1 MVDAAAASDIDF
13 VQAKPSV
20 SQIETERALP
30 SLAMVV
36 PIQKNE
42 REYKCYFCHNQI
54 MRSFIQLSDAKVAA
68 QYRSMT
74 FPAYRR
80 LLDFSSAV
88 VAPIA
93 IGTLQNAAPAGLAL
107 LLARP
112 SAGEAELLSIF
123 VTPRLRRSGIALELM
138 QRTLAYCKTH
148 RIRNISANYMSGQG
162 STQTLE
168 NIFNKTGWT
177 IPQARMLVVRCSLDS
192 IKSAPW
198 LNRYALPKGY
208 EVLPWA
214 QVSTAEREALL
225 VSNLEKP
232 WIAPDLVPFNFEE
245 NYEPITSVAL
255 RFNGAIVGWCITHA
269 VEGLLRFTCAF
280 VRKDLQ
286 RLGRLLLLWDEV
298 VARMPEAGYSV
309 GMWTIN
315 FSSEAMVDFA
325 RKHMQPYSIYFG
337 ETRGVAIKLGTATSK
352 QGSL

>member
-1 MVDAAAASDIDF
+1 
-13 VQAKPSV
+13 
-20 SQIETERALP
+20 
-30 SLAMVV
+30 
-36 PIQKNE
+36 
-42 REYKCYFCHNQI
+42 
-54 MRSFIQLSDAKVAA
+54 
-68 QYRSMT
+68 
-74 FPAYRR
+74 
-80 LLDFSSAV
+80 
-88 VAPIA
+88 
-93 IGTLQNAAPAGLAL
+93 
-107 LLARP
+107 
-112 SAGEAELLSIF
+112 
-123 VTPRLRRSGIALELM
+123 
-138 QRTLAYCKTH
+138 
-148 RIRNISANYMSGQG
+148 MSGQDY
-162 STQTLE
+162 TQTLE
-168 NIFNKTGWT
+168 NIFQKTGWAA
-177 IPQARMLVVRCSLDS
+177 PQTRMLVVRCSLDS

-214 QVSTAEREALL
+214 QVSSAERESLL
-225 VSNLEKP
+225 LSNLEKP

-280 VRKDLQ
+280 VRRDLQ

>member
-1 MVDAAAASDIDF
+1 
-13 VQAKPSV
+13 
-20 SQIETERALP
+20 
-30 SLAMVV
+30 
-36 PIQKNE
+36 
-42 REYKCYFCHNQI
+42 
-54 MRSFIQLSDAKVAA
+54 MRTFIQLSDAKAAA
-68 QYRSMT
+68 QYCSMT
-74 FPAYRR
+74 FPAFQG
-80 LLDFSSAV
+80 LLNFNSAV
-88 VAPIA
+88 VAPLA
-93 IGTLQNAAPAGLAL
+93 IGTLQNEAPAGLAL
-107 LLARP
+107 LVTNP
-112 SAGEAELLSIF
+112 SAAEAELLSIF
-123 VTPRLRRSGIALELM
+123 VSPQLRRNGIALELM
-138 QRTLAYCKTH
+138 QRTLAYCKKQN
-148 RIRNISANYMSGQG
+148 IQKISATYMSGQD

-168 NIFNKTGWT
+168 NIFKKTGWAL
-177 IPQARMLVVRCSLDS
+177 PQTRMLVVRCSLDS

-214 QVSTAEREALL
+214 QVSTAEREALV

-245 NYEPITSVAL
+245 NYEPTTSVAL

-286 RLGRLLLLWDEV
+286 RLSRLLLLWDEV